1 MSPTR
6 PHRPSPSPVRRRPLA
21 VAIAAAAVIACV
33 ACPAAAGP
41 RVDPATGRPLDNQ
54 PPPRH
59 VDLLHLD
66 LTLDL
71 TLGEGD
77 LTTDSADALAVIDL
91 KAVGAPR
98 DSITLDCVGLE
109 VISVTIDDRPVAHES
124 TPTHLHILADRP
136 LQPGVPT
143 RVEIDYHIPA
153 MTNDGFGLS
162 WSRRKPGGTSKTDLR
177 PQIHAQG
184 QSRFNSTWF
193 PCRDT
198 PDERLTSTMR
208 ITAPA
213 DFTVVSNGELTSRVE
228 SADGRVRWTWEQTTP
243 HPVYLVT
250 LAVGHY
256 ETIEVGG
263 PASARP
269 GLAMPAYTPV
279 GTARR
284 AQAKLEKTAEMIA
297 FLEAYLDE
305 PYPWQQYGQVFCR
318 DFRWGGMENTG
329 ATVLREDI
337 LFAGPRAHDALI
349 MHEVAHQWLGNLVT
363 CHSWEHLW
371 LNEGWAVFAE
381 LLWLEYATNPVE
393 RQAAIVDELI
403 SWRDHLASL
412 GPLTAPDDP
421 AMRTPYFDHP
431 DDIFE
436 QADDPYLK
444 GAYVLHM
451 LRTELGKDLFRKVAI
466 AWIDTHK
473 HGSADTEDFRRVA
486 ERVSGRSLERF
497 FDQWVNRPGL
507 PRLTIEPTHTR
518 LDDGSHILTIALTQ
532 TQHIDRLNPAYEFT
546 LPVVVELDTG
556 SRRTLTIPMDSR
568 SRTFTIGLDAPPRRI
583 LADPEA
589 SLLAELTTKPITRPR

>member
-1 MSPTR
+1 MNNTHQTSPPR
-6 PHRPSPSPVRRRPLA
+6 VLPLLT
-21 VAIAAAAVIACV
+21 AIIATLAAGLLAS
-33 ACPAAAGP
+33 AAAGP
-41 RVDPATGRPLDNQ
+41 RIDPDTGRPLDNQ
-54 PPPRH
+54 PQPRH

-71 TLGEGD
+71 GD
-77 LTTDSADALAVIDL
+77 LSTDTAEALAVIDL
-91 KAVGAPR
+91 QAVGSPR
-98 DSITLDCVGLE
+98 DTITLDAVGLE
-109 VISVTIDDRPVAHES
+109 VIAVTINDRPVAHET
-124 TPTHLHILADRP
+124 TPTHLRILPEQP
-136 LQPGVPT
+136 LQPGVST

-162 WSRRKPGGTSKTDLR
+162 WSARKPGGISTTDRR

-184 QSRFNSTWF
+184 QSQFNSSWF
-193 PCRDT
+193 PSRDA

-208 ITAPA
+208 VTAPV
-213 DFTVVSNGELTSRVE
+213 DFTVVSNGELTSRVK
-228 SADGRVRWTWEQTTP
+228 SPDDRIRWTWEQTTP

-263 PASARP
+263 PTSARP
-269 GLAMPAYTPV
+269 GLSMPAYAPV
-279 GTARR
+279 GTARS

-381 LLWLEYATNPVE
+381 LLWLEYASNPVE
-393 RQAAIVDELI
+393 RQAAIVAELT

-412 GPLTAPDDP
+412 GPLTAPDDA

-451 LRTELGKDLFRKVAI
+451 LRNELGDSLFRDVAI

-497 FDQWVNRPGL
+497 FDQWVDRPGL
-507 PRLTIEPTHTR
+507 PRLTAEPTHTR
-518 LDDGSHILTIALTQ
+518 LDDGSHILTITLTQ
-532 TQHIDRLNPAYEFT
+532 TQHIDRLNAAYHIT
-546 LPVVVELDTG
+546 VPVTVELDDG
-556 SRRTLTIPMDSR
+556 SRRTMEIPMHT
-568 SRTFTIGLDAPPRRI
+568 RTRTYTIGLDAPPRRI
-583 LADPEA
+583 LVDPTA
-589 SLLAELTTKPITRPR
+589 SLLAEINTTPISRAR